1 MATPYNPLKMFA
13 PKGRDVQSTRMDA
26 DPSGPGRG
34 AAGDGKEPADQAG
47 YMELEG
53 ATKDNDCTK
62 VQVDGGVSSE
72 LGCCNEFSPQPGAQ
86 EFECGTCTFLANPH
100 SEKNEGEE
108 AAPLAGGNSQPV
120 VSGQPS

>member
-1 MATPYNPLKMFA
+1 MATPYNPLKMHA
-13 PKGRDVQSTRMDA
+13 PKGRDVTTVLPQGDDGS
-26 DPSGPGRG
+26 
-34 AAGDGKEPADQAG
+34 AAGAKETSDQAG